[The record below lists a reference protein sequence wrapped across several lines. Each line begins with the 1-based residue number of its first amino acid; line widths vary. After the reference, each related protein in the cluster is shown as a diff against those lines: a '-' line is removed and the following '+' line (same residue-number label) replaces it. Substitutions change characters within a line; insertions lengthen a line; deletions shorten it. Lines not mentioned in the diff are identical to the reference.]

1 MWLWVV
7 GLALAGDKQE
17 RIERLEL
24 QVAALEREVAALRGA
39 PPPSV
44 DAAREEEAAELLKRG
59 TDAAARLDYAEAK
72 EVIATLT
79 AGYAGT
85 RATRAAERLLQ
96 EVAVIGLRPGEPAVD
111 EWYTQPAKVADGGLT
126 LVVFFEAWCP
136 HCQRELP
143 KLPSWIER
151 YGERGLQVVGL
162 TRLTRD
168 STEED
173 VRAMIAEHA
182 LTFPIGHEDGGYS
195 EALGVQGIPAAAL
208 IRDGEVV
215 WRGHPAKLDDAKFEL
230 LLPTTD
236 P

>member
-7 GLALAGDKQE
+7 GLALAGDKAE

-24 QVAALEREVAALRGA
+24 QVHALEQEVAALRAGA
-39 PPPSV
+39 AHGD
-44 DAAREEEAAELLKRG
+44 DAAREQEAAELLQRAV
-59 TDAAARLDYAEAK
+59 DAAGRLVYTEARELL
-72 EVIATLT
+72 ATLS

-85 RATRAAERLLQ
+85 RATRASERLRL
-96 EVAVIGLRPGEPAVD
+96 EVGIVGGHPGEPTVD
-111 EWYTQPAKVADGGLT
+111 EWYTKPAKVADTALT

-143 KLPSWIER
+143 TLPSWIER
-151 YGERGLQVVGL
+151 YGDRGLQVVGL
-162 TRLTRD
+162 TRLTRE

-173 VRAMIAEHA
+173 VRALIAEHH
-182 LTFPIGHEDGGYS
+182 LTFPIGHEDGAYT

-215 WRGHPAKLDDAKFEL
+215 WRGHPAKLEDATFEL
-230 LLPTTD
+230 LLPPVD